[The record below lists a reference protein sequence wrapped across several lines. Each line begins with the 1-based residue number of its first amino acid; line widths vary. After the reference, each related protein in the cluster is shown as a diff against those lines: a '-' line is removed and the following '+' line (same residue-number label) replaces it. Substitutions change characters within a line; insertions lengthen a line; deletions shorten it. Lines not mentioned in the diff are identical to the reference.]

1 MGKFRARHCPRCSY
15 YLGFSIVK
23 PAFKNKETSVT
34 SFCLNCNY
42 KLPVRGIIRGIRRA
56 SSPLRRGAL
65 RLASMT
71 KGEATPSLE
80 SGQVDAA
87 ENSLAPSDYA
97 RHLRVIGQDLEGLR
111 LETFNLECTGDA
123 YLVWS
128 RPGGTDLVEGSP
140 LSRLSKTRLQKLWKN
155 TSRTRSYG
163 QEELVTLPSSV
174 QAKRYRYSLSDIDRM
189 EHESRSRRYPKPG
202 VTDGRSLSQLLRT
215 VGAIVGQRH
224 GRLLGISWQD
234 FSVSVVVETTQG
246 QREIDVFRPDNLY
259 DLWVRMY
266 LRRDNRALSD
276 FPR

>member
-1 MGKFRARHCPRCSY
+1 MGKFRARHCPRCGY

-23 PAFKNKETSVT
+23 PPFKSKETSVT

-42 KLPVRGIIRGIRRA
+42 KLPIRGIVRGIRRA

-65 RLASMT
+65 RLVSMT
-71 KGEATPSLE
+71 RAKQTLTLE
-80 SGQVDAA
+80 SDQVDAA
-87 ENSLAPSDYA
+87 EHSPSPWDFA
-97 RHLRVIGQDLEGLR
+97 RDLRVIGQDLEGLH
-111 LETFNLECTGDA
+111 LETFNLECNGDS

-128 RPGGTDLVEGSP
+128 RSGSTGLEGHP
-140 LSRLSKTRLQKLWKN
+140 LSGVRKHRLQKLWMNK
-155 TSRTRSYG
+155 SRTRSHG

-189 EHESRSRRYPKPG
+189 EHAGRSRRYHKPS
-202 VTDGRSLSQLLRT
+202 VTDGHSLSQLLRT

-224 GRLLGISWQD
+224 QRLLGISWQD

>member
-1 MGKFRARHCPRCSY
+1 MGKFRARHCPGCGY

-23 PAFKNKETSVT
+23 PPFKSKETAVT

-42 KLPVRGIIRGIRRA
+42 QLPVRGIIRGTRRT
-56 SSPLRRGAL
+56 SSSLRRGAL

-71 KGEATPSLE
+71 KGEQMPARE
-80 SGQVDAA
+80 SEQVDAA
-87 ENSLAPSDYA
+87 ESSLAPLDYA

-111 LETFNLECTGDA
+111 LEAFNLECTGDA

-128 RPGGTDLVEGSP
+128 RPGDGGLERNP
-140 LSRLSKTRLQKLWKN
+140 LSRLSKNRLQKLWKN
-155 TSRTRSYG
+155 KSRTRSYA

-174 QAKRYRYSLSDIDRM
+174 RAKRYRYSLSDIERM
-189 EHESRSRRYPKPG
+189 EQQNRSRRYPKPA
-202 VTDGRSLSQLLRT
+202 VTDGHSLSQLLRT
-215 VGAIVGQRH
+215 VGAIVGQKNE
-224 GRLLGISWQD
+224 RLLGISWQD
-234 FSVSVVVETTQG
+234 FSVSVVLETTQG

-266 LRRDNRALSD
+266 LRRENRALSD

>member
-23 PAFKNKETSVT
+23 PPFKSKETSVT

-42 KLPVRGIIRGIRRA
+42 KLPIRAIIRGIRRT

-71 KGEATPSLE
+71 KGEQTPVLE
-80 SGQVDAA
+80 TEQVNAAA
-87 ENSLAPSDYA
+87 ENALAPLDYA
-97 RHLRVIGQDLEGLR
+97 RHLRVIGQDVEGLR

-128 RPGGTDLVEGSP
+128 RPGGTGSEDNP
-140 LSRLSKTRLQKLWKN
+140 ISRVSKNRLQKLWKN
-155 TSRTRSYG
+155 KSRPRSYG

-189 EHESRSRRYPKPG
+189 EHESRSRRYHKPG
-202 VTDGRSLSQLLRT
+202 ITDGHSLSQLLRT

-224 GRLLGISWQD
+224 ERLLGISWQD